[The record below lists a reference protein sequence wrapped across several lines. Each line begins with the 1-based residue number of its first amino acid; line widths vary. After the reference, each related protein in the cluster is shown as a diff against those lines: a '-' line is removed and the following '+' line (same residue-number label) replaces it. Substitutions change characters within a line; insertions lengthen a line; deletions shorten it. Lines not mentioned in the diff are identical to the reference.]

1 MAKQIKYSGTV
12 VVPVN
17 KLTTF
22 GENRDSIECM
32 EILKSGM
39 AKINDLDLKNITFV
53 TGCVPVRLTL
63 DPKDTSQDWT
73 KYGSPIEEIGFGNII
88 RYFPMSA
95 FKFDKSNKKEKITIS
110 YPDFIIDL
118 QVVYE
123 SQPADNIVYTEPKE
137 PKEPKESKEDMEM
150 VETTTETVVGTAGST
165 EVTTAENQKKKLPKW
180 TIGAV
185 VGAVVVT
192 TAAIITA
199 AVVKNKNKDKGDC
212 ECTEFTESEST
223 ETVESVE

>member
-1 MAKQIKYSGTV
+1 MKQTKYSGTV
-12 VVPVN
+12 VVPIN

-32 EILKSGM
+32 ELLKAGNV
-39 AKINDLDLKNITFV
+39 KINGLDLENIAFV

-137 PKEPKESKEDMEM
+137 SKEDNMSDV
-150 VETTTETVVGTAGST
+150 VETTETVVGTTGST
-165 EVTTAENQKKKLPKW
+165 EATTAENQKKKLPKW

-185 VGAVVVT
+185 VGAAVVT
-192 TAAIITA
+192 TAAIITGI
-199 AVVKNKNKDKGDC
+199 VLKKNKDKDC
-212 ECTEFTESEST
+212 ECTECTES

>member
-1 MAKQIKYSGTV
+1 MAKQTKYSGIIIV
-12 VVPVN
+12 FVN

-22 GENRDSIECM
+22 GKDRNSIECM

-39 AKINDLDLKNITFV
+39 AKVNNLDLENIDDGTA
-53 TGCVPVRLTL
+53 CVPVRLTL

-88 RYFPMSA
+88 RYFPTSA

-123 SQPADNIVYTEPKE
+123 SQPADKIVYTEPKE
-137 PKEPKESKEDMEM
+137 SKEDNMEP
-150 VETTTETVVGTAGST
+150 ETTTEVEAPAP
-165 EVTTAENQKKKLPKW
+165 TTSVNQQKKKLPKW

-199 AVVKNKNKDKGDC
+199 AVVKNKNKDKDCDC
-212 ECTEFTESEST
+212 ECTES
-223 ETVESVE
+223 ESVE

>member
-1 MAKQIKYSGTV
+1 MAKQTKYSGTV
-12 VVPVN
+12 VVFIN

-73 KYGSPIEEIGFGNII
+73 RFGSPIEEIGFGNII

-137 PKEPKESKEDMEM
+137 DNMEM
-150 VETTTETVVGTAGST
+150 VETKETTTETVGTAGST
-165 EVTTAENQKKKLPKW
+165 EVTTTAENQKKKLPKW

-185 VGAVVVT
+185 IGAAVVT
-192 TAAIITA
+192 TAAIITG
-199 AVVKNKNKDKGDC
+199 VILKNKNKDNTDDDV
-212 ECTEFTESEST
+212 TEVVGEA
-223 ETVESVE
+223 

>member
-1 MAKQIKYSGTV
+1 MKQAKYAGTIV
-12 VVPVN
+12 VFSN

-32 EILKSGM
+32 KILKAGNV
-39 AKINDLDLKNITFV
+39 KINDLDLKDINFSV
-53 TGCVPVRLTL
+53 PCVPVRMTL
-63 DPKDTSQDWT
+63 DPKDESQDWT

-88 RYFPMSA
+88 RYFPTSA
-95 FKFDKSNKKEKITIS
+95 FKFDKSNKKEKVTIS

-118 QVVYE
+118 QVMYE

-137 PKEPKESKEDMEM
+137 LKESKEDMEM
-150 VETTTETVVGTAGST
+150 VETTEIPAETA
-165 EVTTAENQKKKLPKW
+165 EVTTVAANQQKKKLPKW

-185 VGAVVVT
+185 VGAIVVT
-192 TAAIITA
+192 TATIITA
-199 AVVKNKNKDKGDC
+199 AVVRNKNKDKDC
-212 ECTEFTESEST
+212 DCGTESEST

>member
-1 MAKQIKYSGTV
+1 MAKQTKYSGTV
-12 VVPVN
+12 IVFIN

-39 AKINDLDLKNITFV
+39 AKINNLDLENITFV

-137 PKEPKESKEDMEM
+137 SKEDNMSDV
-150 VETTTETVVGTAGST
+150 VETTGST
-165 EVTTAENQKKKLPKW
+165 EATTTAENQKKKLPKW

-199 AVVKNKNKDKGDC
+199 AIVRNKNKDKGDC

>member
-1 MAKQIKYSGTV
+1 MAKQTKYSGIIIV
-12 VVPVN
+12 FVN

-22 GENRDSIECM
+22 GKDRNSIECM

-39 AKINDLDLKNITFV
+39 AKVNNLDLENIDDGTA
-53 TGCVPVRLTL
+53 CVPVRLTL

-88 RYFPMSA
+88 RYFPTSA

-123 SQPADNIVYTEPKE
+123 SQPTDKIIYT
-137 PKEPKESKEDMEM
+137 EPKESKENNMEP
-150 VETTTETVVGTAGST
+150 ETTTEVEAPAP
-165 EVTTAENQKKKLPKW
+165 TTSVNQQKKKLPKW

-199 AVVKNKNKDKGDC
+199 AVVKNKNKDKDCDC
-212 ECTEFTESEST
+212 ECTES
-223 ETVESVE
+223 ESVE

>member
-1 MAKQIKYSGTV
+1 MKQTKYSGTIIV
-12 VVPVN
+12 FDN
-17 KLTTF
+17 KLATF
-22 GENRDSIECM
+22 GKDRNSIECM

-39 AKINDLDLKNITFV
+39 AKINDLDLKDINFSTP
-53 TGCVPVRLTL
+53 CVPVRLTL

-88 RYFPMSA
+88 RYFPIFA
-95 FKFDKSNKKEKITIS
+95 FKFNKSDKKEKITIS

-118 QVVYE
+118 QVMYE

-137 PKEPKESKEDMEM
+137 SKEDNMEM
-150 VETTTETVVGTAGST
+150 VETKEIPAETT
-165 EVTTAENQKKKLPKW
+165 EVTTAVNQQKKKLPKW

-199 AVVKNKNKDKGDC
+199 VVVKNKNKDKDC
-212 ECTEFTESEST
+212 DECTEFTESEST

>member
-1 MAKQIKYSGTV
+1 MKQTKYSGTIIV
-12 VVPVN
+12 FDN
-17 KLTTF
+17 KLATF
-22 GENRDSIECM
+22 GKDRNSIECM

-39 AKINDLDLKNITFV
+39 AKINDLDLKDINFSTP
-53 TGCVPVRLTL
+53 CVPVRLTL

-88 RYFPMSA
+88 RYFPIFA
-95 FKFDKSNKKEKITIS
+95 FKFNKSDKKEKITIS

-118 QVVYE
+118 QVMYE

-137 PKEPKESKEDMEM
+137 SKEDNMEM
-150 VETTTETVVGTAGST
+150 VETKEIPAETTEA
-165 EVTTAENQKKKLPKW
+165 TTAVNQQKKKLPKW

-199 AVVKNKNKDKGDC
+199 VVVKNKNKDKDC
-212 ECTEFTESEST
+212 DECTEFTESEST

>member
-1 MAKQIKYSGTV
+1 MAKQTKYSGTV
-12 VVPVN
+12 VVFVN

-39 AKINDLDLKNITFV
+39 AKINDLDLKDINFSTP
-53 TGCVPVRLTL
+53 CVPVRLTL

-88 RYFPMSA
+88 RYFPIFA

-123 SQPADNIVYTEPKE
+123 SQPVDNIVYTEPKE
-137 PKEPKESKEDMEM
+137 SKEDNMEM
-150 VETTTETVVGTAGST
+150 VETKEIPAETT
-165 EVTTAENQKKKLPKW
+165 EVTTAENQQKKKLPKW

-199 AVVKNKNKDKGDC
+199 AVVRNKNKDKGDC
-212 ECTEFTESEST
+212 ECTESEST

>member
-1 MAKQIKYSGTV
+1 MKQTKYSGTV
-12 VVPVN
+12 VVFVN

-22 GENRDSIECM
+22 GDNRDSIECM
-32 EILKSGM
+32 EILKTGNV
-39 AKINDLDLKNITFV
+39 KINDLDLKDINFSV
-53 TGCVPVRLTL
+53 PCVPVRMTL
-63 DPKDTSQDWT
+63 DPKDESQDWT

-88 RYFPMSA
+88 RYFPIFV
-95 FKFDKSNKKEKITIS
+95 FKFDKSNKTEKITIS

-137 PKEPKESKEDMEM
+137 SKEDNMSDV
-150 VETTTETVVGTAGST
+150 VETTETVVGTTGST
-165 EVTTAENQKKKLPKW
+165 EATTAENQKKKLPKW

-185 VGAVVVT
+185 VGAAVVT
-192 TAAIITA
+192 TAAIITGI
-199 AVVKNKNKDKGDC
+199 VLKNKNKNKDCDCEC
-212 ECTEFTESEST
+212 ECTESESV

>member
-1 MAKQIKYSGTV
+1 MAKQTKYSGTV
-12 VVPVN
+12 IVFIN

-39 AKINDLDLKNITFV
+39 AKINNLDLENITFV

-137 PKEPKESKEDMEM
+137 SKEDNMSDV
-150 VETTTETVVGTAGST
+150 VETTETAVGTTGST
-165 EVTTAENQKKKLPKW
+165 EATTAENQKKKLPKW

-185 VGAVVVT
+185 VGAAVVT
-192 TAAIITA
+192 TAAIITGI
-199 AVVKNKNKDKGDC
+199 VLKNKNKNKDCDCEC
-212 ECTEFTESEST
+212 ECTESESV

>member
-1 MAKQIKYSGTV
+1 MLI
-12 VVPVN
+12 N

-32 EILKSGM
+32 TLLKGGTV
-39 AKINDLDLKNITFV
+39 KVNNLDLENITFV

-137 PKEPKESKEDMEM
+137 DNMEM
-150 VETTTETVVGTAGST
+150 VETKEIPAETA
-165 EVTTAENQKKKLPKW
+165 EVTTAVNVNQQKKKLPKW

-185 VGAVVVT
+185 IGAAVVT
-192 TAAIITA
+192 TAAIITG
-199 AVVKNKNKDKGDC
+199 VILKNKNKDKDCDC
-212 ECTEFTESEST
+212 ECTES

>member
-1 MAKQIKYSGTV
+1 MAKQTKYSGTAV
-12 VVPVN
+12 VFIN

-39 AKINDLDLKNITFV
+39 AKINNLDLENITFV

-63 DPKDTSQDWT
+63 DPKDESQDWT

-137 PKEPKESKEDMEM
+137 DMEM
-150 VETTTETVVGTAGST
+150 VETKEIPAETAETA
-165 EVTTAENQKKKLPKW
+165 EVTTAVNVNQQKKKLPKW

-185 VGAVVVT
+185 IGAAVVT
-192 TAAIITA
+192 TAAIITG
-199 AVVKNKNKDKGDC
+199 VILKNKNNKDKDCDC
-212 ECTEFTESEST
+212 ECECSES
-223 ETVESVE
+223 ETVE

>member
-1 MAKQIKYSGTV
+1 MAKQTKYSGTAV
-12 VVPVN
+12 VFIN

-32 EILKSGM
+32 TLLKGGTV
-39 AKINDLDLKNITFV
+39 KVNNLDLENITFV

-63 DPKDTSQDWT
+63 DTKDESQDWT

-137 PKEPKESKEDMEM
+137 SKEDMEM
-150 VETTTETVVGTAGST
+150 VETKEIPAETA
-165 EVTTAENQKKKLPKW
+165 EVTTAVNVNQQKKLSKW

-185 VGAVVVT
+185 IGAAVVT
-192 TAAIITA
+192 TAAIITG
-199 AVVKNKNKDKGDC
+199 VILKNKNNKDKDCDC
-212 ECTEFTESEST
+212 ECECSES
-223 ETVESVE
+223 ETVE

>member
-1 MAKQIKYSGTV
+1 MAKQTKYSGTV
-12 VVPVN
+12 IVFIN

-39 AKINDLDLKNITFV
+39 AKVNNLDLENIDNGTA
-53 TGCVPVRLTL
+53 CVPVRLTL

-88 RYFPMSA
+88 RYFPTSA

-123 SQPADNIVYTEPKE
+123 SQPTDKIVYTEPKE
-137 PKEPKESKEDMEM
+137 SKENNMEP
-150 VETTTETVVGTAGST
+150 ETTTETVVGTT
-165 EVTTAENQKKKLPKW
+165 EATTVNQQKKKLPKW
-180 TIGAV
+180 AIAAAIGA
-185 VGAVVVT
+185 VVT
-192 TAAIITA
+192 TAAIITG
-199 AVVKNKNKDKGDC
+199 VILKNKNKDKDCDC
-212 ECTEFTESEST
+212 ECTESESI
-223 ETVESVE
+223 ETAE

>member
-1 MAKQIKYSGTV
+1 MAKQTKYSGTAV
-12 VVPVN
+12 VFIN

-39 AKINDLDLKNITFV
+39 AKINNLDLENITFV

-63 DPKDTSQDWT
+63 DPKDESQDWT

-123 SQPADNIVYTEPKE
+123 SQPADNIVYTEPK
-137 PKEPKESKEDMEM
+137 SKEDDMEM
-150 VETTTETVVGTAGST
+150 ETVEKEITETTTETAVGTT
-165 EVTTAENQKKKLPKW
+165 EVVNQKKLPKW
-180 TIGAV
+180 TVGAIIGA
-185 VGAVVVT
+185 AVVT
-192 TAAIITA
+192 TAAIITGI
-199 AVVKNKNKDKGDC
+199 VLKNKNKDKDDC
-212 ECTEFTESEST
+212 ECTES

>member
-1 MAKQIKYSGTV
+1 MAKTKYSGTV
-12 VVPVN
+12 VVFLN

-32 EILKSGM
+32 TLLKGGTI
-39 AKINDLDLKNITFV
+39 KVNNLDLENITFV

-137 PKEPKESKEDMEM
+137 DNMET
-150 VETTTETVVGTAGST
+150 VETKEIPAETA
-165 EVTTAENQKKKLPKW
+165 EVTTAVNVNQQKKKLPKW

-185 VGAVVVT
+185 IGTAVVT
-192 TAAIITA
+192 TAAIITG
-199 AVVKNKNKDKGDC
+199 VILKNKNKDKDCDC
-212 ECTEFTESEST
+212 ECTES

>member
-1 MAKQIKYSGTV
+1 MAKQTKYSGTV
-12 VVPVN
+12 IVFIN

-39 AKINDLDLKNITFV
+39 AKINNLDLENITFV

-137 PKEPKESKEDMEM
+137 SKEDNMSDV
-150 VETTTETVVGTAGST
+150 VETTETVVGTTGST
-165 EVTTAENQKKKLPKW
+165 EATTTAENQKKKLPKW

-192 TAAIITA
+192 TAAIITGI
-199 AVVKNKNKDKGDC
+199 VLKNKNKDKDCDC
-212 ECTEFTESEST
+212 ECTECTES

>member
-1 MAKQIKYSGTV
+1 MKQIKYSGTV
-12 VVPVN
+12 VVPIN

-39 AKINDLDLKNITFV
+39 AKINDLDLKDINFSTP
-53 TGCVPVRLTL
+53 CVPVRLTL

-88 RYFPMSA
+88 RYFPIFA

-123 SQPADNIVYTEPKE
+123 SQPVDNIVYTEPKE
-137 PKEPKESKEDMEM
+137 SKEDNMEM
-150 VETTTETVVGTAGST
+150 VETKEIPAETT
-165 EVTTAENQKKKLPKW
+165 EVTTAENQQKKKLPKW

-199 AVVKNKNKDKGDC
+199 AVVRNKNKDKGDC
-212 ECTEFTESEST
+212 ECTESEST

>member
-1 MAKQIKYSGTV
+1 MAKQTKYSGTV
-12 VVPVN
+12 IVFIN

-39 AKINDLDLKNITFV
+39 AKINNLDLENITFV

-137 PKEPKESKEDMEM
+137 SKEDNMSDV
-150 VETTTETVVGTAGST
+150 VETTETVVGTTGST
-165 EVTTAENQKKKLPKW
+165 EATTTAENQKKKLPKW

-199 AVVKNKNKDKGDC
+199 AVVRNKNKDKGDC

>member
-1 MAKQIKYSGTV
+1 MKQVKYAGTI

-32 EILKSGM
+32 EILKTG
-39 AKINDLDLKNITFV
+39 AARVNNLDLEHINFSTP
-53 TGCVPVRLTL
+53 CVPVRLTL

-88 RYFPMSA
+88 RYFPISA

-118 QVVYE
+118 QVMYE
-123 SQPADNIVYTEPKE
+123 SQPVDNIVYTEPKE
-137 PKEPKESKEDMEM
+137 LKESKEDMEM
-150 VETTTETVVGTAGST
+150 VETTEIPAETAVGTT
-165 EVTTAENQKKKLPKW
+165 VNQQKKKLPKW
-180 TIGAV
+180 TIGAAI
-185 VGAVVVT
+185 GAVVVT
-192 TAAIITA
+192 TAAIITGI
-199 AVVKNKNKDKGDC
+199 VLKNKNKDKDCDC
-212 ECTEFTESEST
+212 ECTEFAESEST

>member
-1 MAKQIKYSGTV
+1 MKVKYTGTIV
-12 VVPVN
+12 VFVN

-39 AKINDLDLKNITFV
+39 AKVNNLDLEHINFSTP
-53 TGCVPVRLTL
+53 CVPVRLTL

-88 RYFPMSA
+88 RYFPIFA

-118 QVVYE
+118 QVTYE

-137 PKEPKESKEDMEM
+137 SKEDNMEM
-150 VETTTETVVGTAGST
+150 VETT
-165 EVTTAENQKKKLPKW
+165 EVTTAENQQKKKLPKW

-192 TAAIITA
+192 TAAIITGI
-199 AVVKNKNKDKGDC
+199 VLKNKNKDKDCDC
-212 ECTEFTESEST
+212 ECTECTES

>member
-1 MAKQIKYSGTV
+1 MAKQTKYSGTAV
-12 VVPVN
+12 VFIN

-32 EILKSGM
+32 TLLKGGTV
-39 AKINDLDLKNITFV
+39 KVNNLDLENITFV

-95 FKFDKSNKKEKITIS
+95 CKFDKSNKKEKITIS

-137 PKEPKESKEDMEM
+137 DNMEM
-150 VETTTETVVGTAGST
+150 VETKEIPAETA
-165 EVTTAENQKKKLPKW
+165 EVTTNVNQQKW

-185 VGAVVVT
+185 IGAAVVT
-192 TAAIITA
+192 TAAIITG
-199 AVVKNKNKDKGDC
+199 VILKNKNKDKDCDC
-212 ECTEFTESEST
+212 ECTECTESD
-223 ETVESVE
+223 TVESVE

>member
-1 MAKQIKYSGTV
+1 MKQTKYSGTV
-12 VVPVN
+12 VVFVN

-32 EILKSGM
+32 EILKAGNV
-39 AKINDLDLKNITFV
+39 KINDLDLKGINFSV
-53 TGCVPVRLTL
+53 PCVPVRMTL
-63 DPKDTSQDWT
+63 DPKDESQDWT

-88 RYFPMSA
+88 RYFPIFV

-118 QVVYE
+118 QVVYK
-123 SQPADNIVYTEPKE
+123 SQPADNIIYT
-137 PKEPKESKEDMEM
+137 EPKESKEDNMSDV
-150 VETTTETVVGTAGST
+150 VETTETVVGTTGST
-165 EVTTAENQKKKLPKW
+165 EATTTAENQKKKLPKW

-199 AVVKNKNKDKGDC
+199 AVVRNKNKDKGDC

>member
-1 MAKQIKYSGTV
+1 MAKQTKYSGTV
-12 VVPVN
+12 VVFIN

-32 EILKSGM
+32 EILKTG
-39 AKINDLDLKNITFV
+39 AVRVNNLDLEHINSGTP
-53 TGCVPVRLTL
+53 CVPVRLTL
-63 DPKDTSQDWT
+63 DTKDESQDWT
-73 KYGSPIEEIGFGNII
+73 KHGSPIEEIGFGNII
-88 RYFPMSA
+88 RYFPMST

-123 SQPADNIVYTEPKE
+123 SQPADKIVYTEPEFKE
-137 PKEPKESKEDMEM
+137 EKNMEM
-150 VETTTETVVGTAGST
+150 VETKEIPAETA
-165 EVTTAENQKKKLPKW
+165 EVTTAVNVNQQKKKLPKW

-192 TAAIITA
+192 TAAIITGI
-199 AVVKNKNKDKGDC
+199 VLKNKNKDC
-212 ECTEFTESEST
+212 ECTECTES

>member
-1 MAKQIKYSGTV
+1 MAKQTKYSGTAV
-12 VVPVN
+12 VFIN

-32 EILKSGM
+32 TLLKGGTV
-39 AKINDLDLKNITFV
+39 KVNNLDLEDITFV

-137 PKEPKESKEDMEM
+137 SKEDMEM
-150 VETTTETVVGTAGST
+150 VETKEIPAETA
-165 EVTTAENQKKKLPKW
+165 EVTTAVNVNQQKKKLPKW

-185 VGAVVVT
+185 IGAAVVT
-192 TAAIITA
+192 TAAIITG
-199 AVVKNKNKDKGDC
+199 VILKNKNKDKDCDC
-212 ECTEFTESEST
+212 ECTECTES

>member
-1 MAKQIKYSGTV
+1 MKQVKYAGTIV
-12 VVPVN
+12 VFVN

-32 EILKSGM
+32 EILKTG
-39 AKINDLDLKNITFV
+39 AARVNNLDLEHINFSTP
-53 TGCVPVRLTL
+53 CVPVRLTL

-88 RYFPMSA
+88 RYFPISA

-118 QVVYE
+118 QVMYE

-137 PKEPKESKEDMEM
+137 LKESKEDMEM
-150 VETTTETVVGTAGST
+150 VETTEIPAETAVGTT
-165 EVTTAENQKKKLPKW
+165 VNQQKKKLPKW
-180 TIGAV
+180 TIGAAI
-185 VGAVVVT
+185 GAVVVT
-192 TAAIITA
+192 TAAIITGI
-199 AVVKNKNKDKGDC
+199 VLKNKNKDKDCDC
-212 ECTEFTESEST
+212 ECTEFAESEST
-223 ETVESVE
+223 VKLSNL

>member
-1 MAKQIKYSGTV
+1 MAKQTKYSGTAV
-12 VVPVN
+12 VFIN

-32 EILKSGM
+32 TLLKGGTV
-39 AKINDLDLKNITFV
+39 KVNNLDLENITFV

-137 PKEPKESKEDMEM
+137 DMEM
-150 VETTTETVVGTAGST
+150 VETKEIPAETAETA
-165 EVTTAENQKKKLPKW
+165 EVTTAVNVNQQKKKLPKW

-185 VGAVVVT
+185 IGAAVVT
-192 TAAIITA
+192 TAAIITG
-199 AVVKNKNKDKGDC
+199 VILKNKNKDKDCDC
-212 ECTEFTESEST
+212 ECTECTES

>member
-1 MAKQIKYSGTV
+1 MAKQTKYSGTAV
-12 VVPVN
+12 VLIN

-32 EILKSGM
+32 TLLKGGTV
-39 AKINDLDLKNITFV
+39 KVNNLDLENITFV

-63 DPKDTSQDWT
+63 DPKDTTQDWT

-137 PKEPKESKEDMEM
+137 DNMEM
-150 VETTTETVVGTAGST
+150 VETKEIPAETA
-165 EVTTAENQKKKLPKW
+165 EVTTVNVNQQKKKLPKW

-185 VGAVVVT
+185 IGAAVVT
-192 TAAIITA
+192 TAAIITG
-199 AVVKNKNKDKGDC
+199 VILKNKNKDKDYDC
-212 ECTEFTESEST
+212 ECTECTES

>member
-1 MAKQIKYSGTV
+1 MAKQTKYSGTAV
-12 VVPVN
+12 VFIN

-32 EILKSGM
+32 TLLKGGTV
-39 AKINDLDLKNITFV
+39 KVNNLDLENITFV

-123 SQPADNIVYTEPKE
+123 SQPEDKIVYT
-137 PKEPKESKEDMEM
+137 EPKESKEDMEM
-150 VETTTETVVGTAGST
+150 VETKEIPAETA
-165 EVTTAENQKKKLPKW
+165 EVTTAVNVNQQKKKLPKW

-185 VGAVVVT
+185 IGAAVVT
-192 TAAIITA
+192 TAAIITG
-199 AVVKNKNKDKGDC
+199 VILKNKNKNKDCDC
-212 ECTEFTESEST
+212 ECTES

>member
-1 MAKQIKYSGTV
+1 MAKQTKYSGTIIV
-12 VVPVN
+12 FIN

-39 AKINDLDLKNITFV
+39 AKINNLDLENITFV

-137 PKEPKESKEDMEM
+137 SKEDNMEM
-150 VETTTETVVGTAGST
+150 VETKEIPAETT
-165 EVTTAENQKKKLPKW
+165 EVTTAVDVNQQKKKLPKW

-185 VGAVVVT
+185 IGAAVVT
-192 TAAIITA
+192 TAAIITG
-199 AVVKNKNKDKGDC
+199 VILKNKNKDKDCDC
-212 ECTEFTESEST
+212 ECTECTES

>member
-1 MAKQIKYSGTV
+1 MAKQTKYSGIIIV
-12 VVPVN
+12 FVN

-22 GENRDSIECM
+22 GKDRNSIECM

-39 AKINDLDLKNITFV
+39 AKVNNLDLENIDDGTA
-53 TGCVPVRLTL
+53 CVPVRLTL

-88 RYFPMSA
+88 RYFPTSA

-123 SQPADNIVYTEPKE
+123 SQPTDKIVYTEPKE
-137 PKEPKESKEDMEM
+137 SKEDNMEP
-150 VETTTETVVGTAGST
+150 ETTTEVEAPAP
-165 EVTTAENQKKKLPKW
+165 TTSVNQQKKKLPKW

-199 AVVKNKNKDKGDC
+199 AVVKNKNKDKDCDC
-212 ECTEFTESEST
+212 ECTES
-223 ETVESVE
+223 ESVE

>member
-1 MAKQIKYSGTV
+1 MAKQTKYSGTAV
-12 VVPVN
+12 VLIN

-32 EILKSGM
+32 TLLKGGTV
-39 AKINDLDLKNITFV
+39 KVNNLDLENITFV

-137 PKEPKESKEDMEM
+137 DNMEM
-150 VETTTETVVGTAGST
+150 VETKEIPAETA
-165 EVTTAENQKKKLPKW
+165 EVTTAVNVNQQKKKLPKW

-185 VGAVVVT
+185 IGAAVVT
-192 TAAIITA
+192 TAAIITG
-199 AVVKNKNKDKGDC
+199 VILKNKNKDKDCDC
-212 ECTEFTESEST
+212 ECTES

>member
-1 MAKQIKYSGTV
+1 MAKQTKYSGTAV
-12 VVPVN
+12 VLIN

-32 EILKSGM
+32 TLLKGGTV
-39 AKINDLDLKNITFV
+39 KVNNLDENITFA

-137 PKEPKESKEDMEM
+137 DNMEM
-150 VETTTETVVGTAGST
+150 VETKEIPAETA
-165 EVTTAENQKKKLPKW
+165 EVTTAVNVNQQKKKLPKW

-185 VGAVVVT
+185 IGAAVVT
-192 TAAIITA
+192 TAAIITG
-199 AVVKNKNKDKGDC
+199 VILKNKNKDKDCDC
-212 ECTEFTESEST
+212 ECTES

>member
-1 MAKQIKYSGTV
+1 MAKQTKYSGIIIV
-12 VVPVN
+12 FIN

-22 GENRDSIECM
+22 GKDRNSIECM

-39 AKINDLDLKNITFV
+39 AKVNNLDLENIDDGTA
-53 TGCVPVRLTL
+53 CVPVRLTL

-88 RYFPMSA
+88 RYFPTSA

-123 SQPADNIVYTEPKE
+123 SQPADKIVYTEPKE
-137 PKEPKESKEDMEM
+137 SKEDNMEP
-150 VETTTETVVGTAGST
+150 ETTTEV
-165 EVTTAENQKKKLPKW
+165 EVSAPTTSVNQQKKKLPKW

-199 AVVKNKNKDKGDC
+199 AVVKNKNKDKDCDC
-212 ECTEFTESEST
+212 ECTES
-223 ETVESVE
+223 ESVE